1 MSSHTTMLCSCSF
14 LLINICGQR
23 YGHFMVLHSPIEAKT
38 LDQQIYWVLLFLKV
52 MDDPYGPAAK
62 RALASYPT
70 LASFMGNG
78 LPDGCAVQAHL
89 EELTRLNC
97 QQDLVELDSVPE
109 SDQSKTARR
118 NALCSWLSLWTS
130 KRRSIR
136 SITILNLDGS
146 RPVSIDGSA
155 ENLRLHWSKVF
166 SEKEVKL
173 QMATSSIGGFIQS
186 SPDDIEWFK
195 SYDDLCGIIHSRKD
209 TGNGPDGIVYSFW
222 KAIPD
227 DWKAKLYNLYVYLWN
242 GAPPAED
249 FNYSK
254 LVLPPKGV
262 EPGDS
267 SMAAI
272 RAANKVRPIS
282 LSNTD
287 SKHISAMTAIPLC
300 EMASRI
306 IAALAT
312 GGISGRQFTDHIIDL
327 EAKLIR
333 FVMQRKE
340 RAGII
345 SLDQEALFQTS
356 PGNTYSTY

>member
-1 MSSHTTMLCSCSF
+1 M
-14 LLINICGQR
+14 
-23 YGHFMVLHSPIEAKT
+23 
-38 LDQQIYWVLLFLKV
+38 
-52 MDDPYGPAAK
+52 
-62 RALASYPT
+62 
-70 LASFMGNG
+70 
-78 LPDGCAVQAHL
+78 
-89 EELTRLNC
+89 
-97 QQDLVELDSVPE
+97 
-109 SDQSKTARR
+109 
-118 NALCSWLSLWTS
+118 
-130 KRRSIR
+130 
-136 SITILNLDGS
+136 
-146 RPVSIDGSA
+146 SIDGSA
-155 ENLRLHWSKVF
+155 ENLRLHWSNVF
-166 SEKEVKL
+166 REKEVKL
-173 QMATSSIGGFIQS
+173 QMATSSIGDFIQS

-195 SYDDLCGIIHSRKD
+195 SYDDLCGIIQSRKD

-242 GAPPAED
+242 GAPLAED

-267 SMAAI
+267 SMAVT
-272 RAANKVRPIS
+272 RSANKVRPIS

-306 IAALAT
+306 IAAFAK
-312 GGISGRQFTDHIIDL
+312 GGISGRHFTGHIIDL

-345 SLDQEALFQTS
+345 SLDQEAAFPNISSKYTFHRA
-356 PGNTYSTY
+356 